1 MNNERRMLLNKLEI
15 VRLKNEAIAEK
26 NKRIQDK
33 NQYKNLAIKYR
44 EMLKQ
49 KDIQIQKMQK
59 KIEEK
64 ENELKKCKEVSQI
77 RPNIIKKIWMRVIG
91 K

>member
-77 RPNIIKKIWMRVIG
+77 RPNIIKRIWMRVIG

>member
-1 MNNERRMLLNKLEI
+1 MNNERRMLLNKLEN

-26 NKRIQDK
+26 NKGIQDK

-77 RPNIIKKIWMRVIG
+77 RPNIIKRIWMRVIG